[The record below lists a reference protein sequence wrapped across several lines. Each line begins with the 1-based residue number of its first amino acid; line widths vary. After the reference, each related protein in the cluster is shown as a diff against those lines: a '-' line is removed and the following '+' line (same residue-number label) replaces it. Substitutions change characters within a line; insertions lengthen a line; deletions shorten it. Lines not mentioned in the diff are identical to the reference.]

1 MLIYLYQYIYNESKI
16 SENKNIADT
25 FQNIVQKASGLKGIG
40 TRSRQDLVVLK
51 NIEVPGVLVE
61 VACMS
66 NSKDRRAL
74 RKNSFKQD
82 IAEAIYEA
90 IIEVSL

>member
-1 MLIYLYQYIYNESKI
+1 MLLYNASKKV
-16 SENKNIADT
+16 ENKAIADV
-25 FQNIVQKASGLKGIG
+25 FQNIVQEASGLKGIG
-40 TRSRQDLVVLK
+40 TRSREDLVVLK

-66 NSKDRRAL
+66 NVKDRREL

-82 IAEAIYEA
+82 IAEAIYRA
-90 IIEVSL
+90 IVEVSL

>member
-1 MLIYLYQYIYNESKI
+1 MLLYNASKL

-40 TRSRQDLVVLK
+40 TRSREDLVVLK
-51 NIEVPGVLVE
+51 NIEMPGVLVE

-66 NSKDRRAL
+66 NLKDRREL
-74 RKNSFKQD
+74 RKDSFKQN
-82 IAEAIYEA
+82 IAQAIYES